1 MGINGWSMLHFAA
14 KVGVLKFYRFLV
26 KEARLG
32 ANSHS
37 LQGNRIAA
45 PPSIATSVLHNLMTT
60 SNPSLRCSI
69 FHAGKTLILVSTEA
83 DVDEVDIIP
92 VL

>member
-37 LQGNRIAA
+37 LQVIESQHRLL
-45 PPSIATSVLHNLMTT
+45 SQ
-60 SNPSLRCSI
+60 
-69 FHAGKTLILVSTEA
+69 LVSCTT
-83 DVDEVDIIP
+83 
-92 VL
+92 

>member
-1 MGINGWSMLHFAA
+1 
-14 KVGVLKFYRFLV
+14 
-26 KEARLG
+26 
-32 ANSHS
+32 
-37 LQGNRIAA
+37 
-45 PPSIATSVLHNLMTT
+45 MTT

-69 FHAGKTLILVSTEA
+69 FHAGKTLILVSTES